1 MLYFFRHAF
10 LAIYEIFCILGFV
23 TLKDLKSFRF
33 QLVSYSFVSLK
44 ALCYFLP
51 VSFCLTND
59 EFVRYKKVPIFC
71 VIPSKYWNDFILI
84 ASEADPYCVIKC
96 EGSKFKTSVV
106 KNSQNPEWNE
116 AFLIYRR
123 NGSKNP
129 IKVTLWNSNLTLD
142 TFIGQTQ
149 ISSLDPFD
157 ELTLEL
163 KGRRSKKEEIM
174 PGQIK
179 ILIENF
185 QNIENIWLIFLCL
198 YVWTFGLCDNCT
210 PGGKSEFFHIMK
222 LPKTLLSWKS
232 SGFYFPRQYFDLLK

>member
-1 MLYFFRHAF
+1 M
-10 LAIYEIFCILGFV
+10 
-23 TLKDLKSFRF
+23 
-33 QLVSYSFVSLK
+33 
-44 ALCYFLP
+44 
-51 VSFCLTND
+51 
-59 EFVRYKKVPIFC
+59 
-71 VIPSKYWNDFILI
+71 
-84 ASEADPYCVIKC
+84 
-96 EGSKFKTSVV
+96 

-185 QNIENIWLIFLCL
+185 QNIENI
-198 YVWTFGLCDNCT
+198 
-210 PGGKSEFFHIMK
+210 
-222 LPKTLLSWKS
+222 
-232 SGFYFPRQYFDLLK
+232 